1 MKSLQSMM
9 YGGGRSGASTSKK
22 MGSYNQGA
30 MKRLGHSNGVV
41 KRLGHTN
48 GSSGGRNSMSEIY
61 PKY

>member
-1 MKSLQSMM
+1 MD
-9 YGGGRSGASTSKK
+9 
-22 MGSYNQGA
+22 SYNQDA